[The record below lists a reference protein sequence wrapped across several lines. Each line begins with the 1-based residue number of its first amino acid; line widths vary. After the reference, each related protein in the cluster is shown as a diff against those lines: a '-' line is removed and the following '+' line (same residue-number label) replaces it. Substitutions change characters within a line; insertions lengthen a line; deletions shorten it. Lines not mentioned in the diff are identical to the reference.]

1 MSELASTAGRWVSE
15 HRRPLT
21 IGGVV
26 VAVSALIIGIVSVVA
41 QRDDPVDMQAYAV
54 PIVSINDIPAR
65 EFIGWSQQAV
75 DVRPQNSPVPERMS
89 APDNGQCV
97 PGGKLQTAVQ
107 SMVLSGSRWSG
118 NKFVNP
124 GGAQIMNVQ
133 LSNSPNTNPDV
144 IDDWLSSCAQTHLV
158 VDGAGDQ
165 ELRLASLPVTPEF
178 YRLDDARVYT
188 ATLEGDRTMT
198 TMTGWGIADGITV
211 QVDFTFV
218 GQPSDEA
225 IAQFDVVWRAQAG
238 KLVGMQEAGVL

>member
-26 VAVSALIIGIVSVVA
+26 VAVAALIIGIVSVVA

-97 PGGKLQTAVQ
+97 CPGGTCRPL
-107 SMVLSGSRWSG
+107 
-118 NKFVNP
+118 F
-124 GGAQIMNVQ
+124 
-133 LSNSPNTNPDV
+133 SPWCCRDRAGRET
-144 IDDWLSSCAQTHLV
+144 SSSI
-158 VDGAGDQ
+158 
-165 ELRLASLPVTPEF
+165 LAERRS
-178 YRLDDARVYT
+178 
-188 ATLEGDRTMT
+188 
-198 TMTGWGIADGITV
+198 
-211 QVDFTFV
+211 
-218 GQPSDEA
+218 
-225 IAQFDVVWRAQAG
+225 
-238 KLVGMQEAGVL
+238 